1 VPDDGTT
8 PPDLLQRLDQ
18 LDPKTRRRTVRNSV
32 LRSTFIAAAL
42 FAIYFILPV
51 QSDDGGRLIAR
62 VLIGVI
68 AFVVVIAYQ
77 IRRIIHAPFP
87 GLRAVEAVAIAL
99 PLLLV
104 MFAGAYASL
113 SYGKQSTFSQPLDQV
128 RALYFTITTFAT
140 VGYGDIT
147 PTTNA
152 TRMLV
157 SFQMLLDVAALGVIV
172 RLLFGAAKIGL
183 QGRISGPDD

>member
-1 VPDDGTT
+1 M
-8 PPDLLQRLDQ
+8 LKRLDQ
-18 LDPKTRRRTVRNSV
+18 LDPRARRRVVRSAIF
-32 LRSTFIAAAL
+32 RSIFIAAAL

-51 QSDDGGRLIAR
+51 QSDNGGRLIAR
-62 VLIGVI
+62 VVLGVL
-68 AFVVVIAYQ
+68 AFVLVIAYQ
-77 IRRIIHAPFP
+77 LRRIIHAPFP

-104 MFAGAYASL
+104 LFAGAYASL
-113 SYGKQSTFSQPLDQV
+113 SYGRQSTFSQPLDQV

-157 SFQMLLDVAALGVIV
+157 SFQMLLDVVALGVIV
-172 RLLFGAAKIGL
+172 RLLFGAAKLGL
-183 QGRISGPDD
+183 QGSMNAADD

>member
-1 VPDDGTT
+1 VPEDGS
-8 PPDLLQRLDQ
+8 PDPELLKRLDH
-18 LDPKTRRRTVRNSV
+18 LDPRQRRRIVRNSV
-32 LRSTFIAAAL
+32 LRSIFIAAAL

-51 QSDDGGRLIAR
+51 QSDNGTRLIAR
-62 VLIGVI
+62 VILGVV
-68 AFVVVIAYQ
+68 AFVVVVAFQ
-77 IRRIIHAPFP
+77 VRRIIHAPFP
-87 GLRAVEAVAIAL
+87 GLRAIEAVAIAL

-113 SYGKQSTFSQPLDQV
+113 SYGKPSTFSQPLDQV

-172 RLLFGAAKIGL
+172 RLLFGAAKLGL
-183 QGRISGPDD
+183 QNSMNAAED

>member
-1 VPDDGTT
+1 VPDDANA
-8 PPDLLQRLDQ
+8 PRELLKRLDQ
-18 LDPKTRRRTVRNSV
+18 LDPRERRRTVRNSV
-32 LRSTFIAAAL
+32 VRSIFIAAAL
-42 FAIYFILPV
+42 FAIYFIVPV
-51 QSDDGGRLIAR
+51 QSDDGGRLVAR
-62 VLIGVI
+62 VILGVL
-68 AFVVVIAYQ
+68 AFVILIAYQ
-77 IRRIIHAPFP
+77 VRRIIHAPFP

-104 MFAGAYASL
+104 MFAGTYASL
-113 SYGKQSTFSQPLDQV
+113 SYGKHSTFSQPLDQV

-157 SFQMLLDVAALGVIV
+157 SFQMLVDVAALGVIV
-172 RLLFGAAKIGL
+172 RLLFGAARIGL
-183 QGRISGPDD
+183 QGSMNAPDA